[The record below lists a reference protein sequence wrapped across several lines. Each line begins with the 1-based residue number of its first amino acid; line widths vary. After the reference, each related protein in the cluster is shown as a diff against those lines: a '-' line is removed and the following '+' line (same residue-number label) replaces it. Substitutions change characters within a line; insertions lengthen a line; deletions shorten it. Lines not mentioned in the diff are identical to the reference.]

1 MPGNVSGNSYFDDLS
16 IRSVSDVEF
25 TGSYLHRLS
34 RNRAGLFS
42 LEMIAE
48 GEVLLE
54 LEKRTLHLKGPVLF
68 WDGDFSSFFCFHHL
82 PAKKHYRH
90 LWVDFTGERGKR
102 IIDALQSTFP
112 GGCVPLVRQSGSA
125 LLAIFEELYRIFHQ
139 PDGYDSCGAVLLVE
153 KLVYLALEAG
163 NRLPRLQG
171 DPFNLF
177 RIYDSFR
184 YEPFQEF
191 DIGALASARGISVV
205 YLRKLF
211 KNKFSLAIGD
221 YVFRMRMQSAAE
233 ILKTESFRITE
244 LADKCG
250 FSTVSPFSNAFRR
263 FFGVSPRA
271 YRRSGGKRD
280 ASAEELLAS
289 PGGK

>member
-1 MPGNVSGNSYFDDLS
+1 MPGNANSTTFYFDDLV

-25 TGSYLHRLS
+25 SGSYMHHPS
-34 RNRAGLFS
+34 MNKAGIFS

-54 LEKRTLHLKGPVLF
+54 LEEKTLHLKGPVLF
-68 WDGDFSSFFCFHHL
+68 WNGDFSSYFCFHHL

-90 LWVDFTGERGKR
+90 LWIDFNGERGRR
-102 IIDALQSTFP
+102 IITSLQNTFP
-112 GGCVPLVRQSGSA
+112 AGFVPLQRQSSTA
-125 LLAIFEELYRIFHQ
+125 LLSIFEELYKIFHQ
-139 PDGYDSCGAVLLVE
+139 QEGYDSSGAVLMIE
-153 KLVYLALEAG
+153 KLVYLTLEAG

-171 DPFNLF
+171 DPFNLS

-191 DIGALASARGISVV
+191 DIKELASVRGISIV

-211 KNKFSLAIGD
+211 KNKFSIAIGD
-221 YVFRMRMQSAAE
+221 YVFRMRMQCAAE

-250 FSTVSPFSNAFRR
+250 FSTVSAFSNAFRR
-263 FFGVSPRA
+263 VFGISPRT
-271 YRRSGGKRD
+271 YRQK
-280 ASAEELLAS
+280 AEKHPVKQKEI
-289 PGGK
+289 

>member
-1 MPGNVSGNSYFDDLS
+1 MQGNINSGMSYFDDLI

-25 TGSYLHRLS
+25 SGNYIHHPS
-34 RNRAGLFS
+34 NNKEGFFS

-54 LEKRTLHLKGPVLF
+54 LEEKTLHLKGPVLF
-68 WDGDFSSFFCFHHL
+68 WNGDFSSFFCFHHL

-90 LWVDFTGERGKR
+90 LWIDFHGDRGRR
-102 IIDALQSTFP
+102 IVTSLQKTFP
-112 GGCVPLVRQSGSA
+112 AGYVSLQRQSATA
-125 LLAIFEELYRIFHQ
+125 LLSIFEELYKIFHQ
-139 PDGYDSCGAVLLVE
+139 QDGYDCCGAVLMIE
-153 KLVYLALEAG
+153 KIVYLTLEAD

-171 DPFNLF
+171 DSFNLT

-191 DIGALASARGISVV
+191 NIKELAAARGISIV

-211 KNKFSLAIGD
+211 KNKFSMTIGD

-250 FSTVSPFSNAFRR
+250 FSTVAAFSNAFRR
-263 FFGVSPRA
+263 VFGLSPRT
-271 YRRSGGKRD
+271 YRQNTLRK
-280 ASAEELLAS
+280 S
-289 PGGK
+289 PGKKENK